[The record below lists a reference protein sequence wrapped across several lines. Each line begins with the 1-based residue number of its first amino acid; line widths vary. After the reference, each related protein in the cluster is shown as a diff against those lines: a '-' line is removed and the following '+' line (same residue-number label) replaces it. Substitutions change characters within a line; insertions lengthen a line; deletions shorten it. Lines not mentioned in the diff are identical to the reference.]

1 MAAVAGNDFLLVEKL
16 IQQGVGIGMLFT
28 TSTKRYPELM
38 EVLSDWQI
46 PDSTL
51 SLLYYKNRGAVPA
64 VRSMADFLLNATA
77 EHR

>member
-38 EVLSDWQI
+38 EGLSDCQI
-46 PDSTL
+46 PDSPL
-51 SLLYYKNRGAVPA
+51 SLQ
-64 VRSMADFLLNATA
+64 
-77 EHR
+77 